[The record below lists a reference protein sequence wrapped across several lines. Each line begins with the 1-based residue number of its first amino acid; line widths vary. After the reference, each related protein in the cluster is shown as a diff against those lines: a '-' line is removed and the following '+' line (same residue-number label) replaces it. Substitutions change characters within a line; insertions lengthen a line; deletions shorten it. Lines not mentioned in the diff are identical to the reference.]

1 MSFADERDLKLLD
14 NDKYTF
20 FVLRRIIG
28 NECRLLITDH
38 EKLIICYSGEPFP
51 VCVRILAGI
60 FVISSA
66 LTIVLFLIRG
76 RKEHEGRSDLYHW
89 MEERGF
95 A

>member
-51 VCVRILAGI
+51 VWIWTRHWP
-60 FVISSA
+60 
-66 LTIVLFLIRG
+66 R
-76 RKEHEGRSDLYHW
+76 RSDQALIVS
-89 MEERGF
+89 R
-95 A
+95 